1 MYYDD
6 RSKTFNFVAGL
17 ALGAVIGAS
26 VALLAGPQSSKSRK
40 LLRSVAR
47 QGRGKRKDLSREL
60 RSAVR
65 AGRSRL
71 RL

>member
-26 VALLAGPQSSKSRK
+26 VALLAGPQSSKSKR
-40 LLRSVAR
+40 LLKSVTR
-47 QGRGKRKDLSREL
+47 QARGKQRGLSREL